1 MKGIFKPAIPSAAVK
16 IIIIMSA
23 VVLLP
28 QCNSRE
34 FYEMVFQY
42 MKSRNDALA
51 VDLKGRQDGYVRVL
65 RTLANIMADYEKIPA
80 RERLDRYDEI
90 LLAVFNSE
98 PEIAALFTVWKPD
111 AVGGTD
117 SNYRAR
123 PGSNPSGPQPIDGQV
138 RMNIVTNADIDIATG
153 YLYSPDSKKDHVDDP
168 VPGRLNGRD
177 AYLIRMS
184 VPIVNR
190 RTNETAGIVSCILS
204 IDAIQIFLE
213 SAMRDYVEI
222 AAMAVYSN
230 NGFILA
236 SYVPERVGYYMFE
249 VDTIYGDYIEDAKQ
263 AVIKGQDFYCFSY
276 SLILSTY
283 MEIFMKPLQIGN
295 SDTTWSVMI
304 ASTEGF
310 FKRRSLMNFR

>member
-34 FYEMVFQY
+34 FHEMVFQY

-51 VDLKGRQDGYVRVL
+51 VDLKGRQDGYIHIL

-80 RERLDRYDEI
+80 GERLDRYDEI

-111 AVGGTD
+111 AVGD
-117 SNYRAR
+117 
-123 PGSNPSGPQPIDGQV
+123 QL
-138 RMNIVTNADIDIATG
+138 RMNDVTDADIDIAMG
-153 YLYSPDSKKDHVDDP
+153 YLYGPDSKKDHVDDP

-213 SAMRDYVEI
+213 SAMRDYAEI
-222 AAMAVYSN
+222 AAMAIYSN
-230 NGFILA
+230 NGFIMG
-236 SYVPERVGYYMFE
+236 SYVPDRVGKHMID
-249 VDTIYGDYIEDAKQ
+249 VDTIYGDYIRDAEQ

-310 FKRRSLMNFR
+310 FKRRSLLNFR